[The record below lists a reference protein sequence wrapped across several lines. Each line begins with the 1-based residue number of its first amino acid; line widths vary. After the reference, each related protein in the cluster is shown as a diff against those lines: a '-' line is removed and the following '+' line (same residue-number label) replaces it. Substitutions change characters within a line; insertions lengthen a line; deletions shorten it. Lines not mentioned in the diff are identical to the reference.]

1 MINSENYFVYMYFI
15 KSILINNEI
24 TYFKNVL
31 IPGFRLLQYYI
42 QSVKRIFI
50 VYDYFVKN
58 EQKERNVKRKEK
70 YRLKIIK
77 EQRNY

>member
-1 MINSENYFVYMYFI
+1 MKII
-15 KSILINNEI
+15 ISILINNEI